1 MYTLPTWEP
10 RTDDPGCSS
19 GPGGRLLPTPTTRE
33 HTGPGTP
40 GGPRSDTLRGQVA
53 LLPTPAANLGTCG
66 GGQPPERRRAGG
78 HSVGLHDVVE
88 YLPGALLPTPAAVD
102 GARGPDYARAA
113 RAGSGGDDLVTSMA
127 RLMPTPRASDATK
140 GSPNQKGSRGDVMLT
155 GAVHRLLPTPTATQY
170 GSNQSPSPGAAVR
183 PSLTSIGQAAAGRGR
198 LLPTPVTTDAKS
210 ARRTG
215 LPGNPTAGYEVG
227 MTLLDAAISR
237 AAGKGRLLPTPR
249 ARDHK
254 GKDPNPNGVDLNQAI
269 ADLPGERLL
278 PTPTSADGEG
288 GRTRRGGKR
297 RGEKLLTGIARD
309 AAAAS
314 TGAHTQP
321 LFDIGNPCSEDPF
334 PIRS

>member
-1 MYTLPTWEP
+1 M
-10 RTDDPGCSS
+10 
-19 GPGGRLLPTPTTRE
+19 
-33 HTGPGTP
+33 
-40 GGPRSDTLRGQVA
+40 
-53 LLPTPAANLGTCG
+53 LPTPAANLGTCG
-66 GGQPPERRRAGG
+66 GGQPPERRRSQG

-88 YLPGALLPTPAAVD
+88 YLPGALLPTPL
-102 GARGPDYARAA
+102 
-113 RAGSGGDDLVTSMA
+113 ST
-127 RLMPTPRASDATK
+127 DATK
-140 GSPNQKGSRGDVMLT
+140 GSPRQKDSRGSVMLT

-183 PSLTSIGQAAAGRGR
+183 PSLATVGQAAA
-198 LLPTPVTTDAKS
+198 S
-210 ARRTG
+210 
-215 LPGNPTAGYEVG
+215 
-227 MTLLDAAISR
+227 
-237 AAGKGRLLPTPR
+237 RLLPTPR

-288 GRTRRGGKR
+288 GRTRRGGAR

-314 TGAHTQP
+314 TGARTPP
-321 LFDIGNPCSEDPF
+321 LFDIGNPSSGDPF